1 MSSSRAAKSK
11 LTEPA
16 EFSAKILAELA
27 PGASVISGEV
37 VERRPDGEILV
48 EYPGNASGPLSAR
61 TLVEELL
68 AGARVLLAFEAGN
81 PSLPI
86 VLGVLHDR
94 VKTQGRTIRLQADRI
109 VLEAKEELRLECG
122 EAGLEA
128 RASGK
133 VCLKG
138 KDVVS
143 RASRTNKV
151 RGATVMIN

>member
-11 LTEPA
+11 PTESA
-16 EFSAKILAELA
+16 ELSARLLAELA

-37 VERRPDGEILV
+37 AEQRPDGEILV
-48 EYPGNASGPLSAR
+48 DYPGNASGPLPAR
-61 TLVEELL
+61 TLVEELFT
-68 AGARVLLAFEAGN
+68 GARVLLAFEAGN
-81 PSLPI
+81 PSLPV

-94 VKTQGRTIRLQADRI
+94 VKPKGKTIRLQADRI
-109 VLEAKEELRLECG
+109 VLEAKEELLLQCG

-128 RASGK
+128 RGSGK
-133 VCLKG
+133 VLLKG